1 LPKISVDLGG
11 HLLYLS
17 NHYFLHTMKYYA
29 WTTFKGSE
37 SEAKEF
43 ANEWNEITGE
53 KSFDV
58 TCSSYLPSR
67 GYSINTISGYV
78 TAEIVKET
86 NIENEFVV
94 DEFKSIK
101 HD

>member
-1 LPKISVDLGG
+1 MALTLFN
-11 HLLYLS
+11 LLL
-17 NHYFLHTMKYYA
+17 LIEMKYYA

-37 SEAKEF
+37 SEAQEF

-94 DEFKSIK
+94 DEFK
-101 HD
+101 